1 MIHLVLYQHPPVLCC
16 ILPGTPVPLSPQSNG
31 FSIKNWKVPGP
42 LALVGLASSLQTCLG
57 M

>member
-1 MIHLVLYQHPPVLCC
+1 MIHLVLYQHPPVLCF